1 MRVRVKICGVTSVG
15 DAIAAADAG
24 SDAVGIN
31 CYPGSSRFVDVATA
45 AAISAALPPFITR
58 VAVFV
63 DPAAAEV
70 ENVLDRVKIDLLQF
84 HGDES
89 AEFCEQFD
97 KRFQRPYVKAVQMR
111 EGVDFHACALRY
123 ASAAGLL
130 LDTDD
135 PVRRGGTGKRFDW
148 SLWPSTR
155 PSEPSAPLIL
165 AGGLNAG
172 NVAAAI
178 AATQPYAVD
187 VSSGVET
194 PVKGVKDPAKI
205 IAFIKEVS
213 RASK

>member
-1 MRVRVKICGVTSVG
+1 LRVRVKICGVTSVG

-70 ENVLDRVKIDLLQF
+70 EKVLDQVNIDLLQF

-89 AEFCEQFD
+89 AEFCEH
-97 KRFQRPYVKAVQMR
+97 FQRSYVKAVQMR
-111 EGVDFHACALRY
+111 ADVDFHACARRY

-135 PVRRGGTGKRFDW
+135 PVRRGGTGKPFDW
-148 SLWPSTR
+148 SLWPSSR
-155 PSEPSAPLIL
+155 PSEWPAPLIL

-178 AATQPYAVD
+178 AATQPFAVD

-213 RASK
+213 RGSK